1 MEVPRLTMMRNYSR
15 WIHKSVHIQR
25 FTIFIFMRS
34 RRTSCH
40 WTRREKGRW
49 REECRSFGEGYFI
62 YLDNLCPLF
71 RGIWVREIECK
82 LVIEQRILM
91 QQGRRIVWLVRGSN
105 EKTNDSGSWAPEDE
119 LNYEWFIPQDF
130 LVMNGACKYARMHNK
145 TAARRVRCK
154 YDGRVIYFIETFASC
169 NQTARLKRRASSR
182 VEAPS
187 LIMFKLKLK

>member
-1 MEVPRLTMMRNYSR
+1 MTETEVSRPTVMRNYSR
-15 WIHKSVHIQR
+15 RIHKSVHIQR
-25 FTIFIFMRS
+25 FTIFIFVRP
-34 RRTSCH
+34 RGTSCH
-40 WTRREKGRW
+40 WTRRVKSRW
-49 REECRSFGEGYFI
+49 REECRSFKGYFI

-71 RGIWVREIECK
+71 RDILVREIECK

-145 TAARRVRCK
+145 TAVRRVRRK
-154 YDGRVIYFIETFASC
+154 YDGRVIYFIEMFASC
-169 NQTARLKRRASSR
+169 NQTARLKCR
-182 VEAPS
+182 VSPQVES
-187 LIMFKLKLK
+187 KHRL